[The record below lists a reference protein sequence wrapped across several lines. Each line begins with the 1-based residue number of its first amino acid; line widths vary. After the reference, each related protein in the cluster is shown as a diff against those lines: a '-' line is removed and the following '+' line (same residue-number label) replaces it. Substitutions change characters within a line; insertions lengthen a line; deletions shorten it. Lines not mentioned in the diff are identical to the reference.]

1 MANDIN
7 SLESPCIRSCCLNEN
22 DICLGCYRSLS
33 EITDWGQAGSN
44 RRHAILLNARQ
55 REEDAN
61 KILS

>member
-7 SLESPCIRSCCLNEN
+7 SIESPCIRNCCLNEN
-22 DICLGCYRSLS
+22 DICLGCYCSLS

-44 RRHAILLNARQ
+44 RRHVILLNAKQ

-61 KILS
+61 KVLS